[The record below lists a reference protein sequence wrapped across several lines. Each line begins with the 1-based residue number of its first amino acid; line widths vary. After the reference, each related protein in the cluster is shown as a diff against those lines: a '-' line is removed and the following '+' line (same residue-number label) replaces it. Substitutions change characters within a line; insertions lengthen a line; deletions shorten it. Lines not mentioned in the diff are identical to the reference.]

1 LRFLELEDFGVF
13 ELEMVRFLAVESLVE
28 LDRSSELEPLFELDP
43 LEFEE
48 LGDGD
53 DELGELDAT

>member
-1 LRFLELEDFGVF
+1 
-13 ELEMVRFLAVESLVE
+13 MVRFLAVESLVE